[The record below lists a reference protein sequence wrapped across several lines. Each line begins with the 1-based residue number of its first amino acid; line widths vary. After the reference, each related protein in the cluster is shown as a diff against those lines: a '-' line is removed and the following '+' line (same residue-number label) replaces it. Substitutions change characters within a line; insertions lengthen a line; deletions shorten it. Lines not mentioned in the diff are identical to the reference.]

1 MYRQRNFHYDIIYSL
16 FLYKHV
22 YVNRSS
28 GGYFASKLVKKLNDT
43 DLRTLVLWGEQDQI
57 LDPKLYVKRFEE
69 DLPMAEISMV
79 DECGHV
85 MHLEKPE
92 VTAEQILGFM

>member
-1 MYRQRNFHYDIIYSL
+1 M
-16 FLYKHV
+16 
-22 YVNRSS
+22 
-28 GGYFASKLVKKLNDT
+28 
-43 DLRTLVLWGEQDQI
+43 VLWGEQDQI

-69 DLPMAEISMV
+69 DLPTAEISMV

-92 VTAEQILGFM
+92 ITAEQILKFV